1 MSEELKSICE
11 KYRFDKEF
19 NKMVEVMEH
28 VYNSIKE
35 QENNE
40 DSLTMIDWILEN
52 TKIVIELNG
61 LSEKEKFLF
70 GLGVLMSEMEHY

>member
-11 KYRFDKEF
+11 NYGFDKEF
-19 NKMVEVMEH
+19 KKMVEVMEH
-28 VYNSIKE
+28 VYDSIKE

-40 DSLTMIDWILEN
+40 DSLTMIDWIIEN

-70 GLGVLMSEMEHY
+70 GLGVLFGEMGNY

>member
-11 KYRFDKEF
+11 NYGFDKGF
-19 NKMVEVMEH
+19 KKIVEIMECK
-28 VYNSIKE
+28 YNSIKE
-35 QENNE
+35 QENIE
-40 DSLTMIDWILEN
+40 ESLTMIDWISEN

-70 GLGVLMSEMEHY
+70 GLGVLMSVMEQY

>member
-11 KYRFDKEF
+11 KYGFDKEF
-19 NKMVEVMEH
+19 KKMLEVMEH
-28 VYNSIKE
+28 VYNSIKK
-35 QENNE
+35 QENIE
-40 DSLTMIDWILEN
+40 ESLTMIDWILEN

>member
-11 KYRFDKEF
+11 KYGFDKEF
-19 NKMVEVMEH
+19 KTMVEVVEY

-35 QENNE
+35 QENIE
-40 DSLTMIDWILEN
+40 ESLTMLDWILEN
-52 TKIVIELNG
+52 TQIVIELNG

-70 GLGVLMSEMEHY
+70 GLGVLFGKMDNY